1 MMSAYLPGAMR
12 PDHPPL
18 ARQRLAA
25 FTVAVWIACIGV
37 MP

>member
-1 MMSAYLPGAMR
+1 MSAYLPGAMAPTSR
-12 PDHPPL
+12 PWL
-18 ARQRLAA
+18 ASASAA